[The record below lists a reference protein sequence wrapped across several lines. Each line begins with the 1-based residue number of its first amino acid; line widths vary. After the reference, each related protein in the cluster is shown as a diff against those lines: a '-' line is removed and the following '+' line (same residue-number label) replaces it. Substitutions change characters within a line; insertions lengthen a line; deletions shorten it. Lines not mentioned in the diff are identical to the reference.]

1 MIAKMKKLTFLVYH
15 KEYEDFLKEIR
26 EVGVVHVVEK
36 AQGGA
41 GNAELQDSIRLSSR
55 YAAAV
60 KTLRGMGVLAG
71 ASHAGDVRKGEEA
84 LKEIE
89 ALQQEMQRLSHQAQL
104 TDKDIAVLEPW
115 ETLSRVIWP
124 VWQKPAIALISMS
137 VRKSSSRKNG

>member
-15 KEYEDFLKEIR
+15 KEYEDFLKGIR

-60 KTLRGMGVLAG
+60 KTLRGFRLA
-71 ASHAGDVRKGEEA
+71 
-84 LKEIE
+84 LP
-89 ALQQEMQRLSHQAQL
+89 MQA
-104 TDKDIAVLEPW
+104 
-115 ETLSRVIWP
+115 
-124 VWQKPAIALISMS
+124 MS
-137 VRKSSSRKNG
+137 VKEKKP